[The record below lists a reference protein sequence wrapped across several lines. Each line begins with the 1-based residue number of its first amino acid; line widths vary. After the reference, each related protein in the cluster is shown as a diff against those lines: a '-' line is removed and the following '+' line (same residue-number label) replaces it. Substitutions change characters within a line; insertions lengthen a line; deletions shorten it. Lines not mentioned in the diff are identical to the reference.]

1 MRHFYS
7 LLLGICCVISSFAQ
21 SSLPFFSD
29 LSGQFAHLPTFDA
42 VAWGDDLY
50 YYINDGFQ
58 NQTILYKVDNT
69 GSIVSTR
76 PLDTGFSHSG
86 NFVQYNDRLF
96 FDGLR
101 FSVDGRDRVLLEFN
115 TDLEVIMEQSWPVLP
130 ENASMMIYNIGDGM
144 ITFDRGARMI
154 RNDTL
159 FSVMPYALTPAFIPY
174 TQYEVLGLDGTVY
187 FTKFMKN
194 IDSLSYHTYTT
205 IGPDAFYLFGY
216 MKGPTAPG
224 GDSFGD
230 GGLIGRFN
238 LASGVV
244 EGTTW
249 FNDPFLGNG
258 TSGSVGQLLNNRLY
272 SSSYTFAQ
280 LQEAE
285 YAGTGCPEETVVIEA
300 RTPDL
305 TLIKGYNL
313 PVCGFGTNGGRSFAT
328 DADGFIYYANY
339 NGSEGLT
346 YVFKFDSLLNLV
358 WQKKYA
364 IAFPY
369 SILTTPEGYLVLN
382 CITSLLQPILQIHR
396 IGTQNGDVV
405 STTELPFSTAG
416 NSLAFYPNPFN
427 SAVQTNLSQAATGR
441 LLVYNQQG
449 QLVADVAPPYATK
462 VDLSHLPAGVYLFD
476 MKDAATG
483 QPIGQQWMV
492 KQ

>member
-1 MRHFYS
+1 MRYVY
-7 LLLGICCVISSFAQ
+7 LLFLGICSFNNSLAQ
-21 SSLPFFSD
+21 NSLPLFSD
-29 LSGQFAHLPTFDA
+29 LSNQSASLPTFDA
-42 VAWGDDLY
+42 VAWGNDLY
-50 YYINDGFQ
+50 YYINDGSQ

-69 GSIVSTR
+69 GAIVSSK
-76 PLDTGFSHSG
+76 PLDTGFSHNG

-101 FSVDGRDRVLLEFN
+101 FRVDGRDRVLLEFN
-115 TDLEVIMEQSWPVLP
+115 KDLDVIMEQSWPNVLP
-130 ENASMMIYNIGDGM
+130 DSASMMIYRTGDGLL
-144 ITFDRGARMI
+144 TFDRGARMI

-216 MKGPTAPG
+216 MKGPAAPG

-258 TSGSVGQLLNNRLY
+258 TSGCVGQLLNNRLY
-272 SSSYTFAQ
+272 SSSYTFTQ

-285 YAGTGCPEETVVIEA
+285 YAGTGCPEETVVIEV

-305 TLIKGYNL
+305 ALIKGYNL
-313 PVCGFGTNGGRSFAT
+313 PVCGFGTNGGKSFAT
-328 DADGFIYYANY
+328 DAEGFIYYANY

-346 YVFKFDSLLNLV
+346 YVFKFDSLLNPV
-358 WQKKYA
+358 WQKKYT

-369 SILTTPEGYLVLN
+369 SILITAEGYLVLN
-382 CITSLLQPILQIHR
+382 CITALLNPLLQIHR
-396 IGTQNGDVV
+396 IDTQNGAVV
-405 STTELPFSTAG
+405 NTTELPFSKAG
-416 NSLAFYPNPFN
+416 KSLDFYPNPF
-427 SAVQTNLSQAATGR
+427 SGVVQTNLSQAATGR

-449 QLVADVAPPYATK
+449 QLVADIVPPCSRID
-462 VDLSHLPAGVYLFD
+462 VSHLPPGAYLFD
-476 MKDAATG
+476 MQDAATG
-483 QPIGQQWMV
+483 QSIGQQWMV
-492 KQ
+492 KR

>member
-1 MRHFYS
+1 MRLFYS

-58 NQTILYKVDNT
+58 SQTILYKVDDT

-396 IGTQNGDVV
+396 IGTQNGDLV
-405 STTELPFSTAG
+405 SATELPFSTAG
-416 NSLAFYPNPFN
+416 NLLAFYPNPFN

-441 LLVYNQQG
+441 LMVYNQQG